1 MNKIC
6 LFTLFVLALLSVSCK
21 NSAEEKGKTESEE
34 NKMTLNEEEFRPAFH
49 FTPEEHWMNDP
60 NGMFYLDGTYHLY
73 YQYYPEDNVWGPMH
87 WGHATSTDLMNW
99 QHQDIA
105 LKPDDKGYIFSG
117 SAVVDSENSSGFA
130 QDSLP
135 PVIAM
140 FTYHDPKGEKEERED
155 YQSQAIA
162 YSNDAG
168 YTWTKYDQNP
178 VLPNPGMKDFR
189 DPKMV
194 RDTIHD
200 QWLMVLSANDKS
212 IFYSS
217 QDLKKWEK
225 ISEFGTGTGAHDGV
239 WECPDFFPMKV
250 DGTGE
255 VKWVLIQSLNPGGYN
270 GGSGTQYFVG
280 DFDGKTFTPEKN
292 MQQLP
297 EKHPYWIDFGRDNY
311 AGVTWSNL
319 PGNRTLFLGW
329 MSNWLYAQEVPT
341 EKWRSAMTIPRD
353 LMLKKDDS
361 VYRIYSE
368 PFKEFQNYR
377 KQMVVRNTPKSKN
390 FTISSDSSHLLSN
403 QFTFEVPLKSA
414 DKVSFALFN
423 KAGDTLKFGLN
434 TADNQFFVDRS
445 QSGLTDFKDNFS
457 NKISTAPRITKSETL
472 KVNFITDRTSI
483 EIFYDD
489 GATVMTEIFFP
500 EEPYSGFSILQ
511 ENLKPQKLKMF
522 SIKNRQTKKEPE

>member
-1 MNKIC
+1 MKKIAF
-6 LFTLFVLALLSVSCK
+6 LFLCGTILTTTSCK
-21 NSAEEKGKTESEE
+21 ETTDNNSSESDSSE
-34 NKMTLNEEEFRPAFH
+34 NETTYNDEEFRPSFH

-60 NGMFYLDGTYHLY
+60 NGMFFLDGTYHLY
-73 YQYYPEDNVWGPMH
+73 YQYYPEGNVWGPMH

-99 QHQDIA
+99 EHQDIA
-105 LKPDDKGYIFSG
+105 LKPDEKGYIFSG
-117 SAVVDSENSSGFA
+117 SAVVDTKNTSGFEK
-130 QDSLP
+130 DSIP

-140 FTYHDPKGEKEERED
+140 FTYHDPEGEKEGRED

-162 YSNDAG
+162 YSTDSG

-200 QWLMVLSANDKS
+200 QWLMVLSANEKS
-212 IFYSS
+212 IFYASK
-217 QDLKKWEK
+217 DLKNWNK
-225 ISEFGTGTGAHDGV
+225 ISEFGVGTGAHDGV

-250 DGTGE
+250 DGTNE

-292 MQQLP
+292 MQELA
-297 EKHPYWIDFGRDNY
+297 EKHPFWIDFGRDNY

-353 LMLKKDDS
+353 LTLKKDDS
-361 VYRIYSE
+361 IYRIYSK
-368 PFKEFQNYR
+368 PFKEFSNYR
-377 KQMVVRNTPKSKN
+377 KQLVVKNDDSKN
-390 FTISSDSSHLLSN
+390 FRMNADSSDFLSN
-403 QFTFEVPLKSA
+403 QFIFEVPLKSA
-414 DKVSFALFN
+414 KKATFALFN
-423 KAGDTLKFGLN
+423 EAGDTLKFGLN
-434 TADNQFFVDRS
+434 TTDKQFFVDRS
-445 QSGLTDFKDNFS
+445 QSGLTDFKDNFA
-457 NKISTAPRITKSETL
+457 KKVSTAPRITNSENL

-500 EEPYSGFSILQ
+500 EEPYTGFTILQ
-511 ENLKPQKLKMF
+511 DDVQPQKLKVY
-522 SIKNRQTKKEPE
+522 SIKNQRTVQEPE